1 MTSGEENIVF
11 RQEGLVWISSPYP
24 VVALGLKRALEDKMG
39 VYLGDGASEEDLSC
53 VVYCTSGAEDV
64 SEAIERIKQ
73 SAPRTPILVFGMSL
87 DLSLAQ
93 EAIHQGARGF
103 IHAGMTPEQI
113 HRAVTVA
120 SRGEIVA
127 PRQLLEHLLMQEKPD
142 QLGLL
147 TSRQKE
153 ILGLVVEGL
162 SNAQIARSLYL
173 SESTVKQHLR
183 AAYKALGVN
192 NRTEAA
198 KLFRNN
204 GG

>member
-1 MTSGEENIVF
+1 MKSEEREILSG
-11 RQEGLVWISSPYP
+11 GKKLVWINSPYP
-24 VVALGLKRALEDKMG
+24 VVALGLKRALEDKMS
-39 VYLGDGASEEDLSC
+39 VHLGESAPDGGFSCVLYCASEAEDL
-53 VVYCTSGAEDV
+53 
-64 SEAIERIKQ
+64 SEAIERIREHVPQ
-73 SAPRTPILVFGMSL
+73 TPVLIFGMDL
-87 DLSLAQ
+87 DLSVAQ
-93 EAIHQGARGF
+93 QAIRQGARGF

-120 SRGEIVA
+120 SNGEIVA
-127 PRQLLEHLLMQEKPD
+127 PRQLLEHLLMREKSN

-147 TSRQKE
+147 TSRQRE

-162 SNAQIARSLYL
+162 SNAQIAKSLYL

-183 AAYKALGVN
+183 AAYKSLGVN

-204 GG
+204 G